1 VIRKAREDGVRIGDV
16 EGNCVVEMFATAL
29 TWSFLHLGSL
39 ELRVAVEVGT
49 CKAGELMPE
58 V

>member
-39 ELRVAVEVGT
+39 ELRVAVEVGRYLQ
-49 CKAGELMPE
+49 G
-58 V
+58 